1 MRKNLWVVGVL
12 VLVILLADQFI
23 KIYIKTHFL
32 PMETVP
38 VFGDWFVLEYVE
50 NQGMAFGTTFGNQ
63 MWHKLALS
71 IFRIIAIAGIG
82 YYWYKQ
88 SQAGARREFLIAVGF
103 IFAGATGNLIDS
115 MCYDFIFPFDP
126 CIGFNQLDGS
136 GVKATCYESFV
147 VERRHTGFLLGNVV
161 DMFKFQAH
169 WPDWVSVTL
178 PEFKMKWVGVIWHRH
193 VIIHPG
199 SEVFPAIWNLAD
211 ASITIGV
218 IMVFLRQRTYFPS
231 KKQRKKPGFF
241 KRLFKKKTNQA
252 ID

>member
-1 MRKNLWVVGVL
+1 VRKNFWVVGVL

-23 KIYIKTHFL
+23 KIYIKTHFM
-32 PMETVP
+32 PTESVP

-82 YYWYKQ
+82 YYWFKQ
-88 SQAGARREFLIAVGF
+88 AQAGARREFLIAVGL

-126 CIGFNQLDGS
+126 CIGFNQLEGS
-136 GVKATCYESFV
+136 GVKATCFESFI
-147 VERRHTGFLLGNVV
+147 VERRHTGFLMGNVV
-161 DMFKFQAH
+161 DMFKFQGH
-169 WPDWVSVTL
+169 WPKGMPWL
-178 PEFKMKWVGVIWHRH
+178 G
-193 VIIHPG
+193 G
-199 SEVFPAIWNLAD
+199 GEVFPAIWNLAD

-218 IMVFLRQRTYFPS
+218 VMVFLRQRTYFPS
-231 KKQRKKPGFF
+231 KKQHRKPGFF
-241 KRLFKKKTNQA
+241 TRLFKKNTDPSVN
-252 ID
+252 

>member
-1 MRKNLWVVGVL
+1 MRKNFWVVGVL

-23 KIYIKTHFL
+23 KIYIKTHFM
-32 PMETVP
+32 PTESVP

-82 YYWYKQ
+82 YYWFKQ
-88 SQAGARREFLIAVGF
+88 AQAGARREFLIAVGL

-126 CIGFNQLDGS
+126 CIGFNQLEGS
-136 GVKATCYESFV
+136 GVKATCFESFI
-147 VERRHTGFLLGNVV
+147 VERRHTGFLMGNVV
-161 DMFKFQAH
+161 DMFKFQGH
-169 WPDWVSVTL
+169 WPKGMPWL
-178 PEFKMKWVGVIWHRH
+178 G
-193 VIIHPG
+193 G
-199 SEVFPAIWNLAD
+199 GEVFPAIWNLAD

-218 IMVFLRQRTYFPS
+218 VMVFLRQRTYFPS
-231 KKQRKKPGFF
+231 KKQHRKPGFF
-241 KRLFKKKTNQA
+241 TRLFKKNTDPSVN
-252 ID
+252 

>member
-23 KIYIKTHFL
+23 KIYIKTHFF
-32 PMETVP
+32 PMETAP

-71 IFRIIAIAGIG
+71 IFRIIAIVGIG

-88 SQAGARREFLIAVGF
+88 SLAGARREFLIAVGL

-161 DMFKFQAH
+161 DMFKFQAT
-169 WPDWVSVTL
+169 WPKGMPWL
-178 PEFKMKWVGVIWHRH
+178 G
-193 VIIHPG
+193 G

-211 ASITIGV
+211 GSITIGV
-218 IMVFLRQRTYFPS
+218 VMVFLRQRTYFPS
-231 KKQRKKPGFF
+231 KKNAKKPGFF
-241 KRLFKKKTNQA
+241 ERLFKKKTETSA
-252 ID
+252 D